1 LHFFFFAMRYL
12 IVDADRNFR
21 EALAIAL
28 RLEGHEVWA
37 VSDAN
42 PALAQLELGGLSC
55 CVADWSVE
63 RIDEVLELA
72 TRAGVRTIV
81 TGIHP
86 ALVDSTARRHPRA
99 EALPKPFQA
108 EELLAGEHR

>member
-1 LHFFFFAMRYL
+1 MTYL

-28 RLEGHEVWA
+28 RLEGHEVRTA
-37 VSDAN
+37 SEARQ
-42 PALAQLELGGLSC
+42 ACGQLELGGVGC

-63 RIDEVLELA
+63 DIDEVLDLA

-86 ALVDSTARRHPRA
+86 ALVDSTARRHPRT

-108 EELLAGEHR
+108 EELTGGERR